1 MSNNQV
7 THLTSENNNNHK
19 KRSYCF
25 SMSSL
30 VRFEGHQYLRQR
42 LVLATLSGKPVR
54 IDKIRSDDA
63 NPGLTEYEASFL
75 KLLEKVTNGSVI
87 EINYTGTS
95 IVYKPGG
102 IQGGRIE
109 HDCGTDRSIAYYL
122 EPMIALAPFSKH
134 PFVLT
139 LQGITTDAVDISM
152 DSVRTVLLPQLKR
165 FGIEENVEL
174 KITKRG
180 APPLGGGEVVFTC
193 NCVRQLKPMQFTD
206 QGRIK
211 RIRGIAYCTRVSPQT
226 ANRLVESARSV
237 LNRYIPDIYI
247 YTDVYKGAE
256 SGKSPGFA
264 LSLVAESTKGA
275 LLSAEKAA
283 EAGQAPE
290 DVGVMAAKLL
300 LSEIQKGGC
309 VDTVS
314 QWLNLLLMVL
324 SPEDVGK
331 LRMGPLSP
339 FTIQYLRD
347 LKAFFGVSFKIE
359 LDAETTLM
367 TCVGIGYVNH
377 NKKTT

>member
-1 MSNNQV
+1 MS
-7 THLTSENNNNHK
+7 K
-19 KRSYCF
+19 
-25 SMSSL
+25 L
-30 VRFEGHQYLRQR
+30 VRYEGHNYLRQR
-42 LVLATLSGKPVR
+42 LILATLSGKTVR
-54 IDKIRSDDA
+54 IDKIRSNDE
-63 NPGLTEYEASFL
+63 NPGLKEYEASFL
-75 KLLEKVTNGSVI
+75 KLLEKVTNGSTI
-87 EINYTGTS
+87 EISYTGTS
-95 IVYKPGG
+95 IVYRPGG
-102 IQGGRIE
+102 IQGGRVE
-109 HDCGTDRSIAYYL
+109 HDCGTDRSIAYFL
-122 EPMIALAPFSKH
+122 EPMIALAPFSKL

-139 LQGITTDAVDISM
+139 LQGITTDHIDISM

-174 KITKRG
+174 KISKRG
-180 APPLGGGEVVFTC
+180 APPLGGGEVMFTC
-193 NCVRQLKPMQFTD
+193 NCVRQLKPVQFTEE
-206 QGRIK
+206 GRIK

-264 LSLVAESTKGA
+264 LSLVAETTKGA

-283 EAGQAPE
+283 EPGQTPE
-290 DVGVMAAKLL
+290 DVGVVAARLL
-300 LSEIQKGGC
+300 LNEIQKGGC
-309 VDTVS
+309 IDTAS

-331 LRMGPLSP
+331 VRVGQLSP
-339 FTIQYLRD
+339 FTIQFLRD
-347 LKAFFGVSFKIE
+347 LKDFFGVSFKIQPE
-359 LDAETTLM
+359 ESSNTILM